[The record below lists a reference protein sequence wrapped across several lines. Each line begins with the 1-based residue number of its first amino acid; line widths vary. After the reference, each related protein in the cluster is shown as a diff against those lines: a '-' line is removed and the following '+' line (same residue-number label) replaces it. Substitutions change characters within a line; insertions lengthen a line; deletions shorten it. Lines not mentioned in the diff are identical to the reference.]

1 MKSSRLDA
9 LKFKYTRC
17 NRMNISYYWSLKITF
32 KAVLQKTNILWICYH
47 RNQKLNLQVKKCFPR
62 TNYEGSFTSLK
73 LSVGCGRK
81 SIPEMHQMMN
91 YYISF

>member
-32 KAVLQKTNILWICYH
+32 KAVLQKNKYSLDLLPPKPEI
-47 RNQKLNLQVKKCFPR
+47 K
-62 TNYEGSFTSLK
+62 FTSKKMFSKDK
-73 LSVGCGRK
+73 L
-81 SIPEMHQMMN
+81 
-91 YYISF
+91 